1 MEKIKLNQERLN
13 KICYILG
20 SYDYEHLRLG
30 YYEEYVYIIFDRAD
44 IFIAKFV
51 LDEISEFM
59 GDSFGCVAFSRSQS
73 LIFERESPDEVLTIP
88 DGLAS
93 ENE

>member
-20 SYDYEHLRLG
+20 SYEYEHFRLNFF
-30 YYEEYVYIIFDRAD
+30 EEFVYIILDDAD

-73 LIFERESPDEVLTIP
+73 LIFERESPDEILAIP
-88 DGLAS
+88 DGLGI
-93 ENE
+93 ENV